1 MPVKDPARLKELK
14 SLWYQRNKDMI
25 RDRKKHRISIARD
38 YVITYKESNPTC
50 IDCKI
55 DYPPYALD
63 FDHLPIY
70 PKKFALSCSGTRGR
84 TIEAINDEIK
94 KCEIVCSNCHRHRTY
109 LRRNEKRTIKSRT

>member
-25 RDRKKHRISIARD
+25 RERKKHRISAARD
-38 YVITYKESNPTC
+38 YVIKHKEYNPTC
-50 IDCKI
+50 IDCKV
-55 DYPPYALD
+55 DYPPYVLD

-70 PKKFALSCSGTRGR
+70 EKKFALSCSGTKGR
-84 TIEAINDEIK
+84 SIQAISNEIK

-109 LRRNEKRTIKSRT
+109 LRRNEKRIIKSRT